1 MVGVSWWWHL
11 EIVMPMLR
19 AFLRSYSRQYVF
31 LVVVAMRFFW
41 MGWDSGNCWCKRP
54 VQYLSFARR
63 SCCAMRFWRI
73 PMLGWT
79 DVKILQE
86 GFIWTKNPWQI
97 NESTKTDLTALVDT
111 LTGLVTSNIWRIR
124 RFTHPGCF
132 AKTQGPVDQ
141 FGRSNLSQPWR

>member
-1 MVGVSWWWHL
+1 
-11 EIVMPMLR
+11 MLR
-19 AFLRSYSRQYVF
+19 HAFLKNTDAWLDRRQ
-31 LVVVAMRFFW
+31 
-41 MGWDSGNCWCKRP
+41 N
-54 VQYLSFARR
+54 FAGG
-63 SCCAMRFWRI
+63 I
-73 PMLGWT
+73 HL
-79 DVKILQE
+79 K
-86 GFIWTKNPWQI
+86 KNPWQI